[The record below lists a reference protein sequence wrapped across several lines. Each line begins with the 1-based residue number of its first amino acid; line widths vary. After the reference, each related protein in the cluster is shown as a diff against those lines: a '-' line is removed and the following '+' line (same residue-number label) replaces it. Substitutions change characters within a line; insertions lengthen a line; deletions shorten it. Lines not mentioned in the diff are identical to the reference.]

1 MFDCDDIST
10 ALSFLSLPTF
20 DIVQDDGTYLGLA
33 RVAARVFLKD
43 NINPQIPRRTHA
55 YSCLESLTPGT
66 QTHPTVVRSA

>member
-33 RVAARVFLKD
+33 ARAFLKD
-43 NINPQIPRRTHA
+43 NINPQIPPRTHA
-55 YSCLESLTPGT
+55 YSCLESITPGT